1 MANKKRMWI
10 GIILIILVLIKLV
23 SAYVA
28 LPISWDII
36 IGLVIALFVGIWG
49 IKNRNFIVTF
59 VVLALIVAGGN
70 STLKIIP
77 LDSSSLFWMM
87 IILGGGLHLIF
98 AEEKGTTV
106 DKNKV
111 ADVVMSSSNQYL
123 YQDNNNAGIDVVM
136 GNLNLYID
144 QSIER
149 PVKLDLDVVM
159 GNATIYVPANWNVS
173 SQTTN
178 FMGATKVMGAMANMN
193 AKPDVVITGST
204 VMGSIIIKR
213 I

>member
-28 LPISWDII
+28 LPISWDSI

-87 IILGGGLHLIF
+87 IILGGLHLIF
-98 AEEKGTTV
+98 AEEKGTAV

-149 PVKLDLDVVM
+149 PVKLDLDE
-159 GNATIYVPANWNVS
+159 
-173 SQTTN
+173 
-178 FMGATKVMGAMANMN
+178 
-193 AKPDVVITGST
+193 
-204 VMGSIIIKR
+204 
-213 I
+213 

>member
-1 MANKKRMWI
+1 MWI

-28 LPISWDII
+28 LPISWDSI

-87 IILGGGLHLIF
+87 IILGGLHLIF

-123 YQDNNNAGIDVVM
+123 YQDNNNTGIDVVM

-149 PVKLDLDVVM
+149 PVKLDLDE
-159 GNATIYVPANWNVS
+159 
-173 SQTTN
+173 
-178 FMGATKVMGAMANMN
+178 
-193 AKPDVVITGST
+193 
-204 VMGSIIIKR
+204 
-213 I
+213 